1 MVTFMCAGCSIP
13 LPGQGA
19 PPRLYVLTPKSTFP
33 DDVPRV
39 NWQLL
44 VDTPISP
51 AGLSTARIAMNDE
64 EINEQEL
71 IIEVEDPPIPV
82 ISVSPSE
89 PLTGEDVFVNV
100 QIFNYMGGEHEYRI
114 LLDGLI
120 VLNGTIS
127 DSSNLYLPIGHTTVG
142 EHTIGI
148 QIKNSGDITKFAN
161 WTFIT
166 LW

>member
-1 MVTFMCAGCSIP
+1 
-13 LPGQGA
+13 
-19 PPRLYVLTPKSTFP
+19 
-33 DDVPRV
+33 
-39 NWQLL
+39 
-44 VDTPISP
+44 
-51 AGLSTARIAMNDE
+51 MNDE
-64 EINEQEL
+64 EIKEQEL

-89 PLTGEDVFVNV
+89 PLNDEDVFVNV

-166 LW
+166 LEPEKVTPVLSVSTWYDSEFVSIISMPLLNIQNLKIVQFF